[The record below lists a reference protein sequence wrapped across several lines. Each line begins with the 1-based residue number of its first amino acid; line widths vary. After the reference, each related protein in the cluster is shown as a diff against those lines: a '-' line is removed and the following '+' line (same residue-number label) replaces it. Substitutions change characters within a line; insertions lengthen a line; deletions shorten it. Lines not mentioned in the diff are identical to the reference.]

1 MGKPGLCQR
10 DPAPGTP
17 LPSGP
22 GFHTCAPGLWGAVP
36 FLHTTSAGDPLAQEG
51 RPGGSALKARPGQQQ
66 ALASGPGG
74 QPGGARSAAPGT
86 GHLPPACRSEPRG
99 GAGGSAG
106 APVPQEGRVPS
117 PEISRRGTVGGMLPI
132 FQPSPPPLCL
142 VSLPSIPSEAPRLPR
157 FFSSTS
163 IPKCSSLESQ
173 RALALKAA
181 GSAGISPPG
190 HH

>member
-142 VSLPSIPSEAPRLPR
+142 VSLPSSLLKPHGFPGSFQALLSPSAPP
-157 FFSSTS
+157 
-163 IPKCSSLESQ
+163 
-173 RALALKAA
+173 LKANVLW
-181 GSAGISPPG
+181 P
-190 HH
+190 